1 MKAFREPARD
11 TPIADCT
18 EVVVAGGGPGG
29 VAAAIS
35 AAREGADTLLVER
48 SAVLGGMATSGLMT
62 SFNGFRNEHPPD
74 QLQSVKGIAQ
84 EIVLDLAL
92 LHGVSGRTSHGDF
105 TRKLHQGDIPY
116 AIGFDPE
123 ILKYLLFKMCREA
136 GVRLMLHTQVCES
149 FVEDNTIRGIIVE
162 NKSGRQGIEG
172 KIIVDATGDG
182 DVAARAGAPYR
193 QPAKT
198 GEHMMGMSLM
208 YRVANVQP
216 DRFDQGKYVGVVVDN
231 TMTGWGPGV
240 GGRDGTDARDLTEAE
255 IEVRE
260 RIFDVV
266 DGLHTRPGFEDCYL
280 MQTAETIGVRETRH
294 IEGEYV
300 ITEAD
305 AVEGRHF
312 DDVVAIS
319 SNPIPG
325 YYGKRFFF
333 DHEGFHVPYRS
344 LVPLKI
350 ENLVLAGRCISAEQ
364 VPFQSARS
372 MAPLMAISQASGT
385 AAALCTKH
393 NTTPRKL
400 DVSLLQKRLI
410 AQGAELGRP

>member
-1 MKAFREPARD
+1 LKAFREPARD
-11 TPIADCT
+11 IPVADCA

-48 SAVLGGMATSGLMT
+48 AAVLGGMATSGLMT

-74 QLQSVKGIAQ
+74 QLQSAKGIAQ

-105 TRKLHQGDIPY
+105 TRQLHEGEVPY
-116 AIGFDPE
+116 AVGFDPE

-182 DVAARAGAPYR
+182 DVAARAGVPYR

-208 YRVANVQP
+208 YRVANVHP
-216 DRFDQGKYVGVVVDN
+216 ERFDQGKYVGVVVDN

-240 GGRDGTDARDLTEAE
+240 GHRDGTDARDLTEAE

-260 RIFDVV
+260 KIFDVV
-266 DGLHTRPGFEDCYL
+266 DRLHTRPGFEDCYL

-319 SNPIPG
+319 SNPVPG
-325 YYGKRFFF
+325 YYGKRVFF

-350 ENLVLAGRCISAEQ
+350 ENLILAGRCISAEQ

-385 AAALCTKH
+385 AAALCAKH
-393 NTTPRKL
+393 NATPRKL

-410 AQGAELGRP
+410 AQGAELGR